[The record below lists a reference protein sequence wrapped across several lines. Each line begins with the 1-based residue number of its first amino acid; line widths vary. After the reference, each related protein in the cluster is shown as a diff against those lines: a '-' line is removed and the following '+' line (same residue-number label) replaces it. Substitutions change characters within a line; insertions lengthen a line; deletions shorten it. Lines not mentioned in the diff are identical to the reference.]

1 MKCLLNNGKLTFEF
15 RDPYRIDYVTCYN
28 YDYNYYQINGILSF
42 AVMDLA
48 FKIIKQQER
57 KSIILKKGDPIVH
70 LLNYIDTLNF
80 NSNNSKLDITFPLEN
95 KYKAQLIFNLY
106 LHRSSYQRRY
116 FKDLYKNNLK
126 VIERENSCIIE
137 LDDDYPSR
145 IQPKNVNLIAMLMH
159 ILEQKEI
166 DLIDVNGLIFYCVFL
181 M

>member
-1 MKCLLNNGKLTFEF
+1 MKCLLNNGKLSFRF

-28 YDYNYYQINGILSF
+28 YDYSYQINGILSF
-42 AVMDLA
+42 AIMDLV

-57 KSIILKKGDPIVH
+57 KSIILRKRKPIIH
-70 LLNYIDTLNF
+70 LLNYIDMLNF
-80 NSNNSKLDITFPLEN
+80 NSNSNKLAITFPLEN

-137 LDDDYPSR
+137 LEDDYASR
-145 IQPKNVNLIAMLMH
+145 IQPKNLNLTTMLMH
-159 ILEQKEI
+159 ILEKKEI

>member
-1 MKCLLNNGKLTFEF
+1 MKCLLNDERLTLVFKHS
-15 RDPYRIDYVTCYN
+15 YITCFN
-28 YDYNYYQINGILSF
+28 YDYGYYQINEILSF
-42 AVMDLA
+42 AVVDLV
-48 FKIIKQQER
+48 FKIISQQKR
-57 KSIILKKGDPIVH
+57 KKSIILKKRKPIIH
-70 LLNYIDTLNF
+70 LLNYIDMLNF
-80 NSNNSKLDITFPLEN
+80 NSNSNKLAITFPLEN

-137 LDDDYPSR
+137 LEDDYASR
-145 IQPKNVNLIAMLMH
+145 IQPKNLNLTTMLMH
-159 ILEQKEI
+159 ILEKKEI